1 MYLSIYLSK
10 YKKDSCVQDKI
21 ERLNSG
27 SFTGTDSS
35 PRKVLLEQLSKT
47 LPADDVLPEQV

>member
-1 MYLSIYLSK
+1 M
-10 YKKDSCVQDKI
+10 QDKI

-27 SFTGTDSS
+27 TYTGNDSS

-47 LPADDVLPEQV
+47 LPADDVLPDQVIDQLNNKLFDRFKNR